1 MHGRKG
7 AKKAEKRRKMLNI
20 FLIILPVFAVAGIG
34 YLLARFLKLDFS
46 KLSTLSIWLLAPC
59 LTIYTLS
66 IRKFD
71 SAMLAVALASF
82 AVFALLWVISKLGS
96 RFLCLEPKCSLVL
109 VSSTIMMNA
118 SYIGLPVCYLA
129 FGNEGL
135 AFAGVFA
142 TVNSLIVYTYGVS
155 AISKGKGEARKAEDE
170 ASKPKARQNGS
181 GNLAGRVPEFL
192 RIPLFYAAIFAIA
205 LSISNIQLPPVLALP
220 IQYVGSLDIF
230 AGLFILGGTL
240 AYAEKKAFDSA
251 LLTAISCLKLL
262 VGPALGLGACLVFG
276 VAGIAQK
283 AVILEAGMPV
293 AIYTVILATRYKNE
307 SARFAA
313 AVLVSTLLSII
324 TLSVLLLIL

>member
-1 MHGRKG
+1 
-7 AKKAEKRRKMLNI
+7 MLNI
-20 FLIILPVFAVAGIG
+20 FLVILPVFAVAGIG

-71 SAMLAVALASF
+71 STMLAVALASF
-82 AVFALLWVISKLGS
+82 AVFALLWVISKLAS

-118 SYIGLPVCYLA
+118 SYIGLPVSFLA
-129 FGNEGL
+129 FGTEGL
-135 AFAGVFA
+135 AYAGVFA
-142 TVNSLIVYTYGVS
+142 TVNSLVVYTYGVS
-155 AISKGKGEARKAEDE
+155 AISRGNDE
-170 ASKPKARQNGS
+170 GSRTKARLKGS
-181 GNLAGRVPEFL
+181 ENFAGRVPEFL
-192 RIPLFYAAIFAIA
+192 RIPLLYAAVFAIA
-205 LSISNIQLPPVLALP
+205 LSLANITLPPMLALP
-220 IQYVGSLDIF
+220 IQYTGSLDIF

-262 VGPALGLGACLVFG
+262 VGPALALGACLVFG
-276 VAGIAQK
+276 VTGIAQK

-307 SARFAA
+307 SAHFAA
-313 AVLVSTLLSII
+313 AVLVSTLLSMI